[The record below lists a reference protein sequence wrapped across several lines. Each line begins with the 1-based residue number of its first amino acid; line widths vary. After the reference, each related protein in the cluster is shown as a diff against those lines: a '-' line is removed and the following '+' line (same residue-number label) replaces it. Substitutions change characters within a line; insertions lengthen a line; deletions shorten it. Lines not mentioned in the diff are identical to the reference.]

1 MRLIT
6 LKNYK
11 RVKNPDSE
19 NIYTFFDHGEVQHND
34 SICVAVCCSSDEW
47 RFYQLAGL
55 QCSLYEAR
63 DLKSL
68 LKLALD
74 EKQEVYEF
82 KTVYA
87 FLIWCVSKGLIGM
100 YEKLEEGRKKEDVES

>member
-11 RVKNPDSE
+11 RVKDPDSE
-19 NIYTFFDHGEVQHND
+19 NIYAFFDHGEVQHND

-55 QCSLYEAR
+55 QCSLYTEK
-63 DLKSL
+63 DLKTL

-74 EKQEVYEF
+74 EKQEVFEF
-82 KTVYA
+82 KNVHT
-87 FLIWCVSKGLIGM
+87 FLIWRVSKSLIGM
-100 YEKLEEGRKKEDVES
+100 YEKLKEGELKS